1 MVSRTISGDLA
12 SHDEDRVEAGAKA
25 IRHWIHLSDADFV
38 EGPPGDIIDDLIYRV
53 VFRRF
58 EAIEPSMT
66 QLSYLLFEKAD
77 TFRVD
82 QVNLLVSSLVAW
94 ADAVQI
100 PVPEGGIDGFPEE
113 DRPELRVRAWRAG
126 VGTEPVVEKE
136 DTGSTGT
143 GRDC

>member
-1 MVSRTISGDLA
+1 MVSRTISGDVA

-38 EGPPGDIIDDLIYRV
+38 KGPPGDIIDDLICRV
-53 VFRRF
+53 VFRRV

-77 TFRVD
+77 TFSVD

-94 ADAVQI
+94 ADAVQL
-100 PVPEGGIDGFPEE
+100 PVPKGAQRRFCGGRTAGAACSRLES
-113 DRPELRVRAWRAG
+113 WR
-126 VGTEPVVEKE
+126 
-136 DTGSTGT
+136 
-143 GRDC
+143 RY